1 MANMVFYESWLETV
15 DAFEKMMGI
24 DFAKEAIYALVY
36 LSIRG
41 EIKTENDLILGWIK
55 GSCLPNVQSAQEK
68 YRKAVEAGKKGG
80 RPKELDYDEIY
91 RLKENGDSVKDISS
105 KMGLTEDS
113 IRCALKRYNKMGQ
126 KGQNHD
132 IDKEKDIDKDRE
144 KEKETEIERGGSDE
158 PSQTAGAVELN
169 ECRKTAKPP
178 QNLYVNVDDNDNEN
192 ANGYA
197 NGDDDGVGLTEAE
210 KSANAGKSANAE
222 TKLKVVQLFKKKY
235 KYPEIQ
241 KETGLEFAEIKSIID
256 DKEHW
261 SWWRHEVE
269 QAKAEEQ
276 SRHSREKQKIEEDNM
291 LKIVQEHCEEQI
303 DDVEEVLYHYHP
315 DSMSEW
321 DYRELTIFLEKNPNK
336 KYTRFTDLSNEI
348 QHDKDEAFKSYPY

>member
-41 EIKTENDLILGWIK
+41 EVKTENDLILGWIK

-68 YRKAVEAGKKGG
+68 YRRAVEAGKKGG

-91 RLKENGDSVKDISS
+91 RLKENGVSVKDIAS

-113 IRCALKRYNKMGQ
+113 VRSALKRYNKMGQ

-132 IDKEKDIDKDRE
+132 IDKDID
-144 KEKETEIERGGSDE
+144 KEKETDKETDIERGGSDE
-158 PSQTAGAVELN
+158 PL
-169 ECRKTAKPP
+169 
-178 QNLYVNVDDNDNEN
+178 
-192 ANGYA
+192 
-197 NGDDDGVGLTEAE
+197 
-210 KSANAGKSANAE
+210 KSANAE
-222 TKLKVVQLFKKKY
+222 KSADAEVKLKVIQLFKKKC
-235 KYPEIQ
+235 KYTEIQ
-241 KETGLEFAEIKSIID
+241 KATGLSFDEINSIIK

-261 SWWRHEVE
+261 SWWENE
-269 QAKAEEQ
+269 AKQAKEEER
-276 SRHSREKQKIEEDNM
+276 SRRSREKQKTEEDNM
-291 LKIVQEHCEEQI
+291 LKIVREHCEEPI
-303 DDVEEVLYHYHP
+303 DEKEVLEHYCSE
-315 DSMSEW
+315 SMSEW
-321 DYRELTIFLEKNPNK
+321 YYSDLLSFFKINPDK
-336 KYTRFTDLSNEI
+336 KYTRFKDLSNDI